1 VVEEIDEC
9 VGKFTLAVTF
19 KNVEIISP
27 GLLRVFMTLILI
39 WIKGFFGMSWL
50 VCLVGGPCLSALG
63 VILTLIGSPVRD
75 QEKLVHV
82 QLWWSFLTSFLIRA

>member
-50 VCLVGGPCLSALG
+50 VCSAGGICRGALG
-63 VILTLIGSPVRD
+63 VTLMLLED
-75 QEKLVHV
+75 KLGQVGID
-82 QLWWSFLTSFLIRA
+82 SGGKC